1 MPSKIRE
8 ILDDLAGAEEV
19 ERLLFN
25 EVKTSRL
32 SLEELE
38 LIVEIFK
45 NSHTK
50 ISPKTLAGIII
61 DYLSEKNHAK
71 DHERTQEKTIK
82 KKNEDLLKNVIFNRE
97 INLIRWKTLPSQN
110 SQENSSTFMQGNF
123 GLDIQDHLPLV
134 IIAERIVKD
143 GIISPQEIQDFAIK
157 ASEITGRKV
166 DRKEAEKFLIHF
178 AAVHLNK
185 ALEISR

>member
-50 ISPKTLAGIII
+50 ISPKTLAGIIL
-61 DYLSEKNHAK
+61 DYLSEKNLSK

-110 SQENSSTFMQGNF
+110 SQENT
-123 GLDIQDHLPLV
+123 L
-134 IIAERIVKD
+134 
-143 GIISPQEIQDFAIK
+143 
-157 ASEITGRKV
+157 
-166 DRKEAEKFLIHF
+166 
-178 AAVHLNK
+178 
-185 ALEISR
+185 